1 MGLRIKALAEE
12 ILRFGVES
20 GSTRWR
26 DVDLVLQPTLFGR
39 GNKVGSGGG
48 GSRSVFHM
56 MILMVYLF
64 YFIRAINNINPSL

>member
-12 ILRFGVES
+12 ILRFGVEI

-26 DVDLVLQPTLFGR
+26 YVDLVLQPTLFGR

-48 GSRSVFHM
+48 GSRSVF
-56 MILMVYLF
+56 IAL
-64 YFIRAINNINPSL
+64 P